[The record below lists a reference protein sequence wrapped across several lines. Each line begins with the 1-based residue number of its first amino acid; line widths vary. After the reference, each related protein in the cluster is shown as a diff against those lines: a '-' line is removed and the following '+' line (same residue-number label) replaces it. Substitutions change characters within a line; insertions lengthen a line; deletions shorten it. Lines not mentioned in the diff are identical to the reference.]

1 VNTQVQDGAKGVKV
15 GKRIAVFAEEND
27 DLDTLE
33 IPKEEEKQA
42 AATPKKSEESEEKES
57 ESKEGS
63 SKKSKQSSSSSPS
76 SSSSSKESKPPSQNT
91 NVEDTAASSRTSQK
105 SQKYPLYPSVQMLL
119 HSNGLSAS
127 DANNIPATGPNGRL
141 LKGDVLAHLGKLSEK
156 SYPESQA
163 KRIQQLSHLDLSNI
177 KKATAPEPTA
187 KKEKAAAAAEEEPR
201 ETQITLPISLSAV
214 LTTQKRIQDSL
225 GLHLPLSTFIARASE
240 LANEDLPRGRSSP
253 PTSGELFDAV
263 LGLDKVKGK
272 QTSRGN
278 YVPQVTVVPTPSM
291 AASLSAAAQEAQRR
305 KKLDIIDFLA
315 GKKVVGGVGG
325 VSASTPMSVGSS
337 ASGNANN
344 VFSVIVKKGDE
355 KRARVYLERVKTVL
369 EQEPGELV
377 L

>member
-1 VNTQVQDGAKGVKV
+1 V

-57 ESKEGS
+57 ESKEDS
-63 SKKSKQSSSSSPS
+63 SKESKPSSSPS
-76 SSSSSKESKPPSQNT
+76 PSSSKESKPPSQNT
-91 NVEDTAASSRTSQK
+91 NIEDTAASSRKSQN

-127 DANNIPATGPNGRL
+127 DANSIPATGPNGRL

-187 KKEKAAAAAEEEPR
+187 KKEEAAAAQEEPR

-214 LTTQKRIQDSL
+214 LTTQKRMQDSL

-253 PTSGELFDAV
+253 PTSAELFDAV

-291 AASLSAAAQEAQRR
+291 AASLNAAAQEARRR

-315 GKKVVGGVGG
+315 GKKAVGGVGG
-325 VSASTPMSVGSS
+325 VSASVPASAGSS
-337 ASGNANN
+337 ASGKANN
-344 VFSVIVKKGDE
+344 VFSVSVKTGDE